1 MDPQFW
7 RNRPVLIT
15 GHSGFKGSWLALWLS
30 HLGAK
35 VTGMALEPPTS
46 PSLFELARVAEVMRS
61 VRSDVRDLDGF
72 TKICKDARPEIV
84 FHMAAQSLVRESYRD
99 PVTTFS
105 TNTLGTVN
113 CLEAVRSTDSV
124 RAVVIV
130 TTDKCY
136 RNRGWARGYR
146 ETDELGGTD
155 PYAASKACAE
165 IVTEAYR
172 TSFLS
177 SGHPNTLVASVRAGN
192 VIGGGDWAV
201 DRVVP
206 DAVRAFSSG
215 QPLRLRNPSAT
226 RPWQHVMDPLHGYL
240 MLGERLL
247 RGDQTVARAWN
258 FGPDANDV
266 RPVSWIADEL
276 VARWGD
282 KSRWQ
287 KDSGA
292 DQPKEAEVLSL
303 DSSLAR
309 RELRWAPRLALP
321 SALDWVVDWY
331 KGHLKG
337 KNPRADTL
345 SQIQKYM
352 SLTVSQSQIS

>member
-1 MDPQFW
+1 VDPKFW
-7 RNRPVLIT
+7 RNRSVLVT

-30 HLGAK
+30 HIGAK
-35 VTGMALEPPTS
+35 VTGMALEPPTT
-46 PSLFELARVAEVMRS
+46 PSLFELACVAEVVES
-61 VRSDVRDLDGF
+61 VRSDVRDLDAF
-72 TKICKDARPEIV
+72 DRICRNSRPEIV
-84 FHMAAQSLVRESYRD
+84 FHMAGQSLVRESYRD

-113 CLEAVRSTDSV
+113 CLEGVRRTESV

-136 RNRGWARGYR
+136 RNRGSARGYR

-172 TSFLS
+172 SSFFS
-177 SGHPNTLVASVRAGN
+177 STQRKTLVASVRAGN

-201 DRVVP
+201 DRLVP
-206 DAVRAFSSG
+206 DAMRAFSSG

-226 RPWQHVMDPLHGYL
+226 RPWQHVLDPMHGYL
-240 MLGERLL
+240 MLAEKLL
-247 RGDQTVARAWN
+247 NGDETAARAWN

-266 RPVSWIADEL
+266 VPVGWIADQL

-282 KSRWQ
+282 KARWQ
-287 KDSGA
+287 MDDSR
-292 DQPKEAEVLSL
+292 DEPKEAEVLSL
-303 DSSLAR
+303 DSAQAR
-309 RELRWAPRLALP
+309 RDLHWTPRLPLS

-331 KGHLKG
+331 KGHQQG
-337 KNPRADTL
+337 NNPRADTL
-345 SQIQKYM
+345 SQIEKYM
-352 SLTVSQSQIS
+352 LLATRERQLS